1 MSEYLVMVYEQE
13 APYADPQNM
22 ENAGR
27 NHAAFIASNQATL
40 RGGNAVLPSATA
52 RAVRRTD
59 GGVEVTAGP
68 WHSAGEAFCGYYVV
82 EADDLDAA
90 IKVAGQVPAP
100 FGGVEVREIRPSP
113 IQASA

>member
-1 MSEYLVMVYEQE
+1 MSEYLVMVYERE

-27 NHAAFIASNQATL
+27 NHSAFIASNQAAL
-40 RGGNAVLPSATA
+40 RGGNAVLPSSTA

-68 WHSAGEAFCGYYVV
+68 WHSTGEAFCGYYVV
-82 EADDLDAA
+82 EANDLDAA
-90 IKVAGQVPAP
+90 VKMAGQVPTP